1 MCKLKSRRFGVSKFS
16 LLFAVLF
23 AIPHP
28 GSAQE
33 IPAPPATELPPA
45 AGPNLVKES
54 SAGAPYWSNR
64 GRWTFGF
71 QVGYMVENDI
81 PQNISHINLLIAQP
95 QIGLIVKNFRRGPVR
110 RFEILDEGILGS
122 SVHPG
127 GHLIGHS
134 LLFRFDGKP
143 RGRVVPFFDMGAGI
157 MHTTLD
163 LRAPELSGH
172 LQFLPQAGLGIQYFF
187 SPQRAFV
194 IEYRYAHM
202 SNASIEPP
210 NHGFNGSMLTI
221 GFRWLRRPRA
231 DAPRAVSRSR
241 NPFRHLLGW
250 TWPEGKSKMENRE

>member
-1 MCKLKSRRFGVSKFS
+1 MSTGNVSRFGVSKLS
-16 LLFAVLF
+16 LVLAMIFAMSRPC
-23 AIPHP
+23 A
-28 GSAQE
+28 AQE
-33 IPAPPATELPPA
+33 APAPPKAGTPPA
-45 AGPNLVKES
+45 AGPNFANKS
-54 SAGAPYWSNR
+54 SAAEPYWSNR
-64 GRWTFGF
+64 GHWNFGF

-81 PQNISHINLLIAQP
+81 PHNISHINLLIAQP
-95 QIGLIVKNFRRGPVR
+95 QIGLIVRDFRRGPVR
-110 RFEILDEGILGS
+110 RFEILDEGILGG

-143 RGRVVPFFDMGAGI
+143 RGRVVPFFDMGAGM

-163 LRAPELSGH
+163 VHAPELSGH
-172 LQFLPQAGLGIQYFF
+172 LQFLPQGGLGIQYFF

-194 IEYRYAHM
+194 MEYRYAHM

-231 DAPRAVSRSR
+231 SAPRAESHSR
-241 NPFRHLLGW
+241 NPFRHLLG
-250 TWPEGKSKMENRE
+250 SN

>member
-1 MCKLKSRRFGVSKFS
+1 MSTSNGSRYAAVGCWLV
-16 LLFAVLF
+16 LAAVL
-23 AIPHP
+23 ALPA
-28 GSAQE
+28 SSRAQE
-33 IPAPPATELPPA
+33 APVPSAAETPAVSGPGLIKPAPP
-45 AGPNLVKES
+45 S
-54 SAGAPYWSNR
+54 DPYWSNR

-71 QVGYMVENDI
+71 QAGYMVENDI
-81 PQNISHINLLIAQP
+81 PKNISHINLLIAQP
-95 QIGLIVKNFRRGPVR
+95 QIGLIVSDFRRSPVR

-143 RGRVVPFFDMGAGI
+143 HGRVVPFFDMGAGI
-157 MHTTLD
+157 MHTTID

-194 IEYRYAHM
+194 VEYRYAHM

-221 GFRWLRRPRA
+221 GFRWLRRPRT
-231 DAPRAVSRSR
+231 DAPRAMLR
-241 NPFRHLLGW
+241 P
-250 TWPEGKSKMENRE
+250 

>member
-1 MCKLKSRRFGVSKFS
+1 VAQTVTPAGQTFS
-16 LLFAVLF
+16 
-23 AIPHP
+23 P
-28 GSAQE
+28 SSS
-33 IPAPPATELPPA
+33 PA
-45 AGPNLVKES
+45 APN
-54 SAGAPYWSNR
+54 WTNR
-64 GRWTFGF
+64 GHWTLGF

-81 PQNISHINLLIAQP
+81 PKNISHINLLIAQP
-95 QIGLIVKNFRRGPVR
+95 QIGLIVRDVRRGPVR

-143 RGRVVPFFDMGAGI
+143 RGRVVPFFDMGAGM

-210 NHGFNGSMLTI
+210 NHGFNGSMVTL
-221 GFRWLRRPRA
+221 GFRWLRRTRVA
-231 DAPRAVSRSR
+231 ALHSAHRSR
-241 NPFRHLLGW
+241 NPFRVLFGAD
-250 TWPEGKSKMENRE
+250 

>member
-1 MCKLKSRRFGVSKFS
+1 MSKLKSSRFGVSKFS
-16 LLFAVLF
+16 LVFALIF
-23 AIPHP
+23 AIPRP
-28 GSAQE
+28 CGAQE
-33 IPAPPATELPPA
+33 APAPPAIEMAPA

-54 SAGAPYWSNR
+54 EPYWTNR

-71 QVGYMVENDI
+71 QVGYIVENDI
-81 PQNISHINLLIAQP
+81 PKNVSHINLLIAQP
-95 QIGLIVKNFRRGPVR
+95 QIGLIVKDFRRGPVR

-143 RGRVVPFFDMGAGI
+143 RGRVVPFFDMGAGM

-163 LRAPELSGH
+163 LRAPELTGH
-172 LQFLPQAGLGIQYFF
+172 LQFMPQAGLGIQYFF

-194 IEYRYAHM
+194 VEYRYAHM

-221 GFRWLRRPRA
+221 GFCWLRRPRA

-241 NPFRHLLGW
+241 NPFRYLLGSNRAG
-250 TWPEGKSKMENRE
+250 GKS